1 MKNKKRSVRLRFE
14 KTNGASKGGK
24 SLKPGPR
31 SLFEPVERFEKPT
44 YMSGSLGIDETRWL
58 LAVDNLIKMSMKK
71 CVFDI
76 ELMNRPGFRE
86 SER

>member
-1 MKNKKRSVRLRFE
+1 
-14 KTNGASKGGK
+14 
-24 SLKPGPR
+24 
-31 SLFEPVERFEKPT
+31 
-44 YMSGSLGIDETRWL
+44 MSGILGIDETRWL
-58 LAVDNLIKMSMKK
+58 LTVDNLIKISMKK